1 MHSHTGRMTCYCRLI
16 FAKGLLSF
24 KRQRGTPMARRLPY
38 GSQKVSTKQRNKAFS
53 GRKPFYGNTV
63 SSADSS
69 SVWERSVVV
78 VANRVREDVGR
89 RSEVRSVG
97 RQERINRTDNG
108 AIQRTLN
115 KSQKKER
122 RREWGKWTTTSIER
136 TVATRHLLLT
146 SLSDRQNSE
155 QLFLATAVEKVAP
168 SIDLSIQRVS

>member
-1 MHSHTGRMTCYCRLI
+1 
-16 FAKGLLSF
+16 
-24 KRQRGTPMARRLPY
+24 MARRLPY

-89 RSEVRSVG
+89 RTSERSSFG